1 MPILRR
7 RTNSAT
13 TTQPAV
19 PGQRDTQEGTTNAQ
33 TAAEY
38 SRGQA
43 SGATGTGAPA
53 AQAEPRQAVATE
65 TRPEVRPETRPE
77 DRRDDYYVGAILTIV
92 SGLVTFF
99 MGITGIISGNFYNN
113 VANFPFY
120 YSVRSRGITLLVIGA
135 IAFLVGLALLARM
148 HWARTGAIV
157 IAVLTALANFLFL
170 PYYPFWSVV
179 VIALNVVII
188 WELARKRDSREYAR
202 LPRHMAGACWP
213 S

>member
-7 RTNSAT
+7 RTNPAT

-19 PGQRDTQEGTTNAQ
+19 PSQRDTREGTTNAQ

-38 SRGQA
+38 SQGQA

-65 TRPEVRPETRPE
+65 TRPEA
-77 DRRDDYYVGAILTIV
+77 RREDYYVGAILTLL

-99 MGITGIISGNFYNN
+99 MGITGIISGAFFNN
-113 VANFPFY
+113 VASFPFY
-120 YSVRSRGITLLVIGA
+120 YSVRSRGVTLLVIGA
-135 IAFLVGLALLARM
+135 IAFLMGLALLIHR
-148 HWARTGAIV
+148 HWARTGTIV
-157 IAVLTALANFLFL
+157 VAAFTALANFMFL
-170 PYYPFWSVV
+170 PYYPFWSVI

-202 LPRHMAGACWP
+202 LQVLKC
-213 S
+213 

>member
-13 TTQPAV
+13 TQRAGQAAV
-19 PGQRDTQEGTTNAQ
+19 PSQRDTQEGTTSAQ
-33 TAAEY
+33 TAAQD
-38 SRGQA
+38 SRGEA

-53 AQAEPRQAVATE
+53 AQAEGRQAVATE
-65 TRPEVRPETRPE
+65 TRAEPRPESRPAAGH
-77 DRRDDYYVGAILTIV
+77 DDFYVGAILTIV
-92 SGLVTFF
+92 SGLVSIF
-99 MGITGIISGNFYNN
+99 MGLTGIISGSFYNN

-135 IAFLVGLALLARM
+135 IAFLVGLALVARM

-157 IAVLTALANFLFL
+157 IAVLGALANFMFL

-179 VIALNVVII
+179 VVALNVVII
-188 WELARKRDSREYAR
+188 WELARHRDSREYAR
-202 LPRHMAGACWP
+202 LQAGVTG
-213 S
+213 